1 MTQTPPAS
9 EQEPRTELSRDLGLL
24 DITMVGVAG
33 MIGAGIFV
41 LTGLAAHEAGP
52 ALLLAFALN
61 GVVTLLTGMVYAELG
76 SAIPS
81 AGAGYLWVRE
91 GLPPANA
98 FLAGWMSWFGHAVVG
113 SVYAL
118 GFAAYLEIFLVE
130 HLNISIPG
138 LEGVAFQK
146 VFAVAIALCFI
157 YINYRGASETS
168 KAGLIVTVGKLL
180 IIWFFALAGMW
191 TIFNEPTLM
200 SNFSNLDTP
209 GLAPSLRGF
218 APMGVAGIFTAMG
231 LTFMAFEGYEII
243 AQAGEEVKNPRVNV
257 PKAIFIALAIV
268 IPTYIAVAFVALGAV
283 RIPAG
288 SAALT
293 TWQYLG
299 GQDAEVA
306 LARAA
311 EGFMPLGAL
320 LLIFGALM
328 STMSA
333 LNATTYSSTR
343 VSFAMGRDRNL
354 PDMFAAV
361 HPTSRIPYIALL
373 CSGGLIILMA
383 VAVPLKDVA
392 AAADIMFMLLFQQVN
407 VACITIRKR
416 YGDKLQYGYMAPFFP
431 WVPIVAI
438 AIQLALIVF
447 MFFFSWVA
455 GVIAFAWVG
464 AGLLVHKFYASRR
477 FREREITP
485 IVASEMP
492 QIDRRRF
499 SVLVPVANPDRAEAL
514 LKVANRLLAIEP
526 GDLLIAHVITVPDAL
541 PVSVGRDFIDD
552 TRPLLDAVSAQ
563 AEALGMVP
571 NTIVRVGHRPADAIV
586 DTVQES
592 NSHFVIMGW
601 AGRSHD
607 PRTTIGSTIDKIVK
621 DANANVIVV
630 RGDVQIP
637 ARRILVPVQH
647 PQHGHLVAHLAAAMA
662 EEDDSYIR
670 LLHVVDPSTSPS
682 ERAQRASDLREAV
695 SAHAGIDAP
704 SGDGS
709 HGERRFHIRI
719 EAGDVVETI
728 EQQARDFDLVLMGA
742 SRESWLRRKVWG
754 DKTARLAKRMKTPL
768 MLVNMRSGRMK
779 YNVSQ
784 FFQFFWDIEEIEE

>member
-1 MTQTPPAS
+1 
-9 EQEPRTELSRDLGLL
+9 
-24 DITMVGVAG
+24 VGVAG

-41 LTGLAAHEAGP
+41 LTGLAAGEAGP

-61 GVVTLLTGMVYAELG
+61 GVVTLLTGMVYAELS
-76 SAIPS
+76 SAIPD
-81 AGAGYLWVRE
+81 AGGGYLWVRE
-91 GLPPANA
+91 GLPTGNA

-130 HLNISIPG
+130 HIGISIPG

-146 VFAVAIALCFI
+146 VFAVAIALLFI

-180 IIWFFALAGMW
+180 IIWFFVLAGMSA
-191 TIFNEPTLM
+191 ILNEPNLM

-209 GLAPSLRGF
+209 GLAPSLKGF
-218 APMGVAGIFTAMG
+218 APMGVAGVFTAMG
-231 LTFMAFEGYEII
+231 LTFIAFEGYEII

-257 PKAIFIALAIV
+257 PKAIFIALAVV

-283 RIPAG
+283 NIPAG

-299 GQDAEVA
+299 GTDAEIA

-320 LLIFGALM
+320 LLIVGALL

-354 PDMFAAV
+354 PDIFGAV
-361 HPTSRIPYIALL
+361 HPTSRIPYIALF

-383 VAVPLKDVA
+383 VAIPLKDVA
-392 AAADIMFMLLFQQVN
+392 AAADIMFMLLFLQVN

-431 WVPIVAI
+431 YVPIVAI
-438 AIQLALIVF
+438 VLQLALIIF
-447 MFFFSWVA
+447 MFIFSWLA
-455 GVIAFAWVG
+455 GAIAIAWVG
-464 AGLLVHKFYASRR
+464 GGLLVNHFYASKRVL
-477 FREREITP
+477 EKEITP
-485 IVASEMP
+485 IVAAEMP
-492 QIDRRRF
+492 QIDRHRF
-499 SVLVPVANPDRAEAL
+499 SVLVPVADPRRADAL
-514 LKVANRLLAIEP
+514 LQVASRLLAVES
-526 GDLLIAHVITVPDAL
+526 GDLLIAHVITVPHQV
-541 PVSVGRDFIDD
+541 PVSVGRDFIDE
-552 TRPLLDAVSAQ
+552 TRPLLDAVSAK

-571 NTIVRVGHRPADAIV
+571 NTVVRVGHRAADAIV
-586 DTVQES
+586 DTVEDS
-592 NSHFVIMGW
+592 NAHFVIMGW
-601 AGRSHD
+601 AGHSRD
-607 PRTTIGSTIDKIVK
+607 PQTTIGSTIDKIVK
-621 DANANVIVV
+621 NANANVVVV
-630 RGDVQIP
+630 RGDVEIP
-637 ARRILVPVQH
+637 ARRILVPVEH
-647 PQHGHLVAHLAAAMA
+647 PQHGNLVAQLAAAMA
-662 EEDDSYIR
+662 DEHDSYIR
-670 LLHVVDPSTSPS
+670 LLHIVDANTSPA
-682 ERAQRASDLREAV
+682 ERARRAAEIHRVVAEDTE
-695 SAHAGIDAP
+695 IDTK
-704 SGDGS
+704 SGNGT
-709 HGERRFHIRI
+709 HGERRFQIRI

-728 EQQARDFDLVLMGA
+728 EEQARDFDLVLMGA

-754 DKTARLAKRMKTPL
+754 DKTSRLAERMETPL
-768 MLVNMRSGRMK
+768 MLVNMRSGRVK
-779 YNVSQ
+779 FNVSR
-784 FFQFFWDIEEIEE
+784 FFQFFWDIEAIED